1 MPKFKCDILSIFQTI
16 WLCWEIM
23 LLKILTIFLNVGSSV
38 DAIVLEKVL
47 KFLHLWKSNECRG
60 CWPHFSEFSAVYAA
74 KRGSTTSLLVSF
86 LLLLLLLA
94 WSWSWPSPRLPQ
106 PCASPPL
113 RPPLLCRCATHS
125 PSAKTSSRKPWL
137 RLAFNDYYYILQDA
151 PTRFGKKK
159 QVGIPTKAQAVFF

>member
-1 MPKFKCDILSIFQTI
+1 MPKSQKFKCDILSIFQTI

-94 WSWSWPSPRLPQ
+94 WSWSWPSPRLPHSS
-106 PCASPPL
+106 A
-113 RPPLLCRCATHS
+113 LCF
-125 PSAKTSSRKPWL
+125 SS
-137 RLAFNDYYYILQDA
+137 A
-151 PTRFGKKK
+151 PTSVALPLCYSLAERQDFFKKTLAEIGL
-159 QVGIPTKAQAVFF
+159 Q